1 MLTNLFLWV
10 EFLFNKP
17 DSSGNTFFCNHTELN
32 TARKDGVDHLI
43 LRITEA

>member
-10 EFLFNKP
+10 EFLFN
-17 DSSGNTFFCNHTELN
+17 SLTAAEILFFCNHTELN